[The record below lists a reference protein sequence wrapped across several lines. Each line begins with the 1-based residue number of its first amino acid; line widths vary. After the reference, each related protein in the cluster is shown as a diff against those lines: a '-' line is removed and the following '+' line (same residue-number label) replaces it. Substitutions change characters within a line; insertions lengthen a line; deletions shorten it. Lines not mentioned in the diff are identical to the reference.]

1 MRFMRAL
8 FATTALAVVTAV
20 LLPASVEAQAGR
32 VSIEARPGVAL
43 PTGDMSD
50 AGAGAG
56 LALGAE
62 LMYTFM
68 PALTA
73 YVGLSRDSFSC
84 DDDGPCADD
93 FQSDGVQGGL
103 KFLFGRD
110 GTALPWARAGV
121 MGQSLEIG
129 DQDTDMSLGFEA
141 GAGVDIDV
149 TNNIALVPA
158 VGFRTYG
165 ADLDDG
171 GDLSARWFN
180 VTLGGHIHF

>member
-1 MRFMRAL
+1 MRFMRVSFVMVAL
-8 FATTALAVVTAV
+8 AAATAL
-20 LLPASVEAQAGR
+20 LLPATVEAQSGR
-32 VSIEARPGVAL
+32 LSIEARPGVTL
-43 PTGDMSD
+43 PTGDISD

-84 DDDGPCADD
+84 DDDEPCG
-93 FQSDGVQGGL
+93 DGFESSGLQGGL

-129 DQDTDMSLGFEA
+129 DEDTDMSLGFEA

-149 TNNIALVPA
+149 SRNIALVPA

-165 ADLDDG
+165 VDLDNG

-180 VTLGGHIHF
+180 VTLAGHIHF

>member
-1 MRFMRAL
+1 M
-8 FATTALAVVTAV
+8 ALAAATAV
-20 LLPASVEAQAGR
+20 LVPATVEAQTGR
-32 VSIEARPGVAL
+32 LSIEARPGVTL
-43 PTGDMSD
+43 PTGDISD

-73 YVGLSRDSFSC
+73 YVGLSRDQFPC
-84 DDDGPCADD
+84 GDDEPCSED

-110 GTALPWARAGV
+110 GSALPWARAGV

-129 DQDTDMSLGFEA
+129 DEDTDMSLGFEA

-149 TNNIALVPA
+149 SNNIALVPA

-165 ADLDDG
+165 VDLDDG